1 MLFFSFSL
9 PGVPDVSD
17 TLSRPSIVRLNDTAT
32 RFSPLALG
40 HADPFAAQRGITW
53 TNDVLAAG
61 QVAWTGGQLDVA
73 AYPHTELAIVSEGA
87 LLVETGA
94 ATGAPI
100 TTRLTAGQAVVL
112 SRGAACRL
120 RADGPVGWS
129 FCAALAPTAKP
140 APQGLAIDT
149 QAALSPSAPPAA
161 DVLLGPVPACRSANA
176 FSDTATGLRVGVWD
190 STPYARR
197 AVPHRVSELMHIL
210 EGAVTLTDEFGID
223 VRVAAGDTVFV
234 PRGTLCAWTST
245 VPVRK
250 IYAIQDIR
258 A

>member
-1 MLFFSFSL
+1 M
-9 PGVPDVSD
+9 
-17 TLSRPSIVRLNDTAT
+17 
-32 RFSPLALG
+32 
-40 HADPFAAQRGITW
+40 
-53 TNDVLAAG
+53 
-61 QVAWTGGQLDVA
+61 
-73 AYPHTELAIVSEGA
+73 
-87 LLVETGA
+87 
-94 ATGAPI
+94 
-100 TTRLTAGQAVVL
+100 
-112 SRGAACRL
+112 
-120 RADGPVGWS
+120 
-129 FCAALAPTAKP
+129 
-140 APQGLAIDT
+140 
-149 QAALSPSAPPAA
+149 
-161 DVLLGPVPACRSANA
+161 LLGPVPACRSANA

-250 IYAIQDIR
+250 IYTIQDIR